1 MVLGK
6 PQTDP
11 TLEWFLSHCHI
22 HKYPSKSTLIHQ
34 GEKAETLYYIVKG
47 SVAVLIKDEEG
58 KEMIL
63 SYLNQGDFIGELGLF
78 EEGQERSAWVRAKT
92 ACEVAEISY
101 KKFRQLIQVNP
112 DILMRLSSQMARR
125 LQVTSEKV
133 GNLAFLD
140 VTGRIAQTLL
150 NLAKQPD
157 AMTHPDGMQ
166 IKITR
171 QEIGQIVGCSR
182 ETVGRILKMLEF
194 LSLLLMWRR
203 LIYHPEVN
211 YALRQTLVLC
221 LPVAVGLILGHLQQG
236 LLFSLVPACCN
247 IAGLDTPHKRF
258 FKRLIIGGCLFAG
271 CSLAVQLLLARDIPL
286 PLILTV
292 LAMTLGVTAEISSLH
307 ARLLPA
313 SLIAAIFTLSLAG
326 NMPVWEPLL
335 IYALGTLWYG
345 LFNWFWF
352 WLWRE
357 QPLRES
363 LSLLYVQ
370 LAEYCEAKYTLLTQH
385 TDPEKSLP
393 PLLARQQKVVDL
405 ISQCYQQLHMLAA
418 NKNHEYKRLLRTF
431 QVGLDLQEHI
441 SVSLHNPEEVQKL
454 VERSH
459 AEAVIRW
466 NAQTVAARL
475 RVLADDILYHRYPT
489 RFNMDKQLGALE
501 KIARQHADNPVGQFA
516 AWHFSR
522 IARVLRT
529 QRPLYAR
536 LSIASLMG
544 MALHLPKPYWILMTV
559 LFVTQNGY
567 GATRVRIL
575 HRAGGTM
582 AGLIIAGV
590 TLHFHVP
597 EGYTLAGMLAITLV
611 SYLIIRKNYG
621 WAMVGFTVTAV
632 YTLQLLTLNGEQFII
647 ARLVDTLIGCLIAFG
662 GMVWLWPQWQS
673 GLLRQNAHDA
683 LEADQQAIRLILS
696 DDPQP
701 SPLAYERMKVNQ
713 AHNALFNSLNQAMQE
728 PGFN

>member
-1 MVLGK
+1 
-6 PQTDP
+6 
-11 TLEWFLSHCHI
+11 
-22 HKYPSKSTLIHQ
+22 
-34 GEKAETLYYIVKG
+34 
-47 SVAVLIKDEEG
+47 
-58 KEMIL
+58 
-63 SYLNQGDFIGELGLF
+63 
-78 EEGQERSAWVRAKT
+78 
-92 ACEVAEISY
+92 
-101 KKFRQLIQVNP
+101 
-112 DILMRLSSQMARR
+112 
-125 LQVTSEKV
+125 
-133 GNLAFLD
+133 
-140 VTGRIAQTLL
+140 
-150 NLAKQPD
+150 
-157 AMTHPDGMQ
+157 
-166 IKITR
+166 
-171 QEIGQIVGCSR
+171 
-182 ETVGRILKMLEF
+182 
-194 LSLLLMWRR
+194 MWRR

-221 LPVAVGLILGHLQQG
+221 LPVAIGLILGHLQQG

-258 FKRLIIGGCLFAG
+258 FKRLIVGGCLFAG

-335 IYALGTLWYG
+335 T
-345 LFNWFWF
+345 
-352 WLWRE
+352 
-357 QPLRES
+357 
-363 LSLLYVQ
+363 
-370 LAEYCEAKYTLLTQH
+370 
-385 TDPEKSLP
+385 
-393 PLLARQQKVVDL
+393 RQRKVVDL

-441 SVSLHNPEEVQKL
+441 SVSLHHPQEVQKL

-466 NAQTVAARL
+466 NAQTVSARL

-489 RFNMDKQLGALE
+489 RFNMEKQLGALE
-501 KIARQHADNPVGQFA
+501 KIARQHPDNPVGQFA

-529 QRPLYAR
+529 QRPLYSRDLMADKQKRLPLLPALKSYLSLKSSALRNAAR
-536 LSIASLMG
+536 ISVMLSIASLMG

-597 EGYTLAGMLAITLV
+597 EGYTLAGMLAVTLV

-632 YTLQLLTLNGEQFII
+632 YTLQLLTLNGEQFIV
-647 ARLVDTLIGCLIAFG
+647 ARLIDTLIGCLIAFG

-701 SPLAYERMKVNQ
+701 SPLAYQRMKVNQ

-728 PGFN
+728 PGFNSHYLADMKLWVTHSQFIVEHINAMTTLAREHTMLTPDLAQRYLQSCEIALQRCQQRLEYDSPGESGDLNILEAPETLTHGPMSTLEQHLQRVLGHLNTMHTISSVAWRQRPHHGVWLTRRLKRTEY